1 MKALSRWII
10 FELLADEGFIVE
22 IRALNEKDGE
32 GNSLVHVEIRM
43 AREKVRPPEEK
54 VRRAEEIHSRYR
66 VTKPSNIGV
75 VLQQMYVEFANEAT
89 ASKGAA

>member
-1 MKALSRWII
+1 MKALSRWMI
-10 FELLADEGFIVE
+10 FELLADEGFTVE

-32 GNSLVHVEIRM
+32 GNSLVHVEIRSVCG
-43 AREKVRPPEEK
+43 RLKRPEDT
-54 VRRAEEIHSRYR
+54 HSRYR

-75 VLQQMYVEFANEAT
+75 VLQQMYVEFANEAA